1 MAKEESPDT
10 IATKTFV
17 VTIIGA
23 FLFIA
28 VVAVFIL
35 PW

>member
-1 MAKEESPDT
+1 MASEESPDT

-23 FLFIA
+23 VLFIG
-28 VVAVFIL
+28 VVAIFIL
-35 PW
+35 SR

>member
-17 VTIIGA
+17 VTLFGA
-23 FLFIA
+23 LLFIG
-28 VVAVFIL
+28 VVFVFIL
-35 PW
+35 L